1 MSDKKI
7 AVAGNPTVLAAAAAN
22 DLAALL
28 SSLRQAIQ
36 AARQQALRAVDLVQ
50 VQTCW
55 AVGRHIVEFE
65 QGGASRAA
73 YGKRLLPD
81 LAVHLTAEFGQQLL
95 LAGHADTQCQIDGFR
110 PHSACITGFDMDTV
124 QVNDGV
130 QRIQWTG
137 LPGFG
142 IVHYRICYR
151 RD

>member
-7 AVAGNPTVLAAAAAN
+7 AVAGNPAVLAAVAPN

-36 AARQQALRAVDLVQ
+36 AARQQALRTVDLVQ

-73 YGKRLLPD
+73 YGKRLLPE
-81 LAVHLTAEFGQQLL
+81 LADHLTAEFGQ
-95 LAGHADTQCQIDGFR
+95 
-110 PHSACITGFDMDTV
+110 GFDASNLRYMRLFYKAFPIRDAL
-124 QVNDGV
+124 
-130 QRIQWTG
+130 RHELSWT
-137 LPGFG
+137 
-142 IVHYRICYR
+142 HYRALLRVEDARAAVAGRPSDRQDR
-151 RD
+151 RFA